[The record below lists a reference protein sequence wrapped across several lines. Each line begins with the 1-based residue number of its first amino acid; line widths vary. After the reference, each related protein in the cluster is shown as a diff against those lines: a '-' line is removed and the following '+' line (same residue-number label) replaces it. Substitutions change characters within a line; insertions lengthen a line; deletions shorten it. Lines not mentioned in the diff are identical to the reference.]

1 MTVRL
6 ASVARPIG
14 CRALI
19 QRLRAGDPVPLKD
32 QGHSRERT
40 DHHAA
45 ATEAAHG
52 RVLDASAPD
61 ADARLLK
68 MFNASPVGLI
78 LTRADDGTVLEIN
91 DHYCRLL
98 GYTRAQ
104 VLGKRT
110 TEDVHSWLH
119 PADRGALLS
128 AIERD
133 GVVHGVETRFRS
145 RDGES
150 RMVVVSFEPIRFNDT
165 ACFVGSAFDITQAK
179 QTEAALK
186 RSESTHRAL
195 FANIPSAAAH
205 CRVIFRDEV
214 AVDCEILQVNPAFG
228 ALTGWNAVEGTRVSQ
243 LYPDYAECFPEMLA
257 ILGRV
262 ASSGEA
268 TRHEQF
274 VAVSGQWFSHTIY
287 SPAPN
292 EVVVIA
298 DDITQR
304 KLVEQELVASKT
316 KFEAAL
322 NSMSD
327 AVFIS
332 DEQGRFLDFN
342 DAFATFHR
350 FRTRDECARTLAE
363 YPHFLE
369 VSYADGAVAAVDQW
383 AVPRALRGELGS
395 NVEYRLRRLDS
406 GDTWIGS
413 YSFAP
418 IRDAAGVI
426 IGSIVTARDVTEQ
439 KRVENEVHKLASLI
453 EQSTESVIVTDTL
466 GRLEYVN
473 DAFVRKSGYSKAE
486 LIGKD
491 AKTLIAPSTS
501 RASLIGLERSMRLGE
516 RWRGDLR
523 KRRRDGSEYIV
534 QAVISPIR
542 RSDGQIGNYAAITED
557 VTERRRN
564 DIELRQHR
572 HHLQMLVDQRT
583 RELAVALDAAEAATR
598 AKSLFLANM
607 SHEVRTPL
615 NAVLGVAQMGLRDA
629 GDDRTRESFRRILE
643 SGRLL
648 LTVLNDILDLSK
660 IEAMKL
666 DFEIVPVVPSRVLDE
681 LVRTWQPA
689 AQEKGLTLS
698 CEVCPGLPAA
708 LLSDPVRL
716 VQILS
721 NLLSNAIKFTSTGT
735 ITVRAV
741 AAGDSAEFSV
751 ADTGIGIR
759 ASDLD
764 RLFSPFEQADA
775 TTTRRFGG
783 TGLGL
788 TISRRLA
795 ALLGGTLSV
804 TSEYGVGSTFTLRVP
819 LQATAAP
826 EATGSEVGHAGAQ
839 ALEGLHLLVA
849 EDNALSRAV
858 IEDALLGFGARVTL
872 ARDGLE
878 AVAAVARE
886 GPSRFALVL
895 MDVQMPE
902 LDGFEATR
910 EIHALA
916 PDLRVVGQTAHAH
929 REEHEL
935 CYAAGMVDVVTKPL
949 DFDVLAEVVLRH
961 ARVAPT

>member
-1 MTVRL
+1 M
-6 ASVARPIG
+6 
-14 CRALI
+14 
-19 QRLRAGDPVPLKD
+19 
-32 QGHSRERT
+32 
-40 DHHAA
+40 
-45 ATEAAHG
+45 
-52 RVLDASAPD
+52 LDASAPN

-68 MFNASPVGLI
+68 LFSASPVGLI

-98 GYTRAQ
+98 GYTREQ
-104 VLGKRT
+104 LLGTRSS
-110 TEDVHSWLH
+110 EDPHSWLH

-128 AIERD
+128 AIARD

-150 RMVVVSFEPIRFNDT
+150 KAVVVSFESIRFNDT

-179 QTEAALK
+179 QMEAALT
-186 RSESTHRAL
+186 RSEATYRAL

-205 CRVIFRDEV
+205 CRVVFRDDV

-228 ALTGWNAVEGTRVSQ
+228 VLTGWTAVEGRTISEV
-243 LYPDYAECFPEMLA
+243 YPTYAACFPEMLS

-274 VAVSGQWFSHTIY
+274 VPASRQWFSHTIY
-287 SPAPN
+287 SPATN
-292 EVVVIA
+292 EVVVMA

-304 KLVEQELVASKT
+304 KIVEQQLIASKT

-322 NSMSD
+322 NSMTD

-332 DEQGRFLDFN
+332 DAAGNFADFN
-342 DAFATFHR
+342 DAFVTFHR
-350 FRTRDECARTLAE
+350 FKERSDCAKTFAE
-363 YPHFLE
+363 YPQLLE
-369 VSYADGAVAAVDQW
+369 VTNLDGAVVPTAQW
-383 AVPRALRGELGS
+383 AVPRALRGEVGT
-395 NVEYRLRRLDS
+395 NCEFCLRRLDTGES
-406 GDTWIGS
+406 WIGS

-418 IRDAAGVI
+418 IRDASGAIV
-426 IGSIVTARDVTEQ
+426 GSVVTARDVTEI
-439 KRVENEVHKLASLI
+439 KRVQNEARKLALII
-453 EQSTESVIVTDTL
+453 EQSTESVIVTDTQ
-466 GRLEYVN
+466 GRIEYVN
-473 DAFVRKSGYSKAE
+473 DAFVRKSGYLNAE
-486 LIGKD
+486 LIGQG
-491 AKTLIAPSTS
+491 AKILLAPSTP
-501 RASLIGLERSMRLGE
+501 RASLVALEQSLRRGE

-534 QAVISPIR
+534 QAVVSPIR
-542 RSDGQIGNYAAITED
+542 RSDGQIGNYAAVTED
-557 VTERRRN
+557 VTDRRRN

-583 RELAVALDAAEAATR
+583 TELAVARDAAEAASR

-629 GDDRTRESFRRILE
+629 ADDRTRESFRRILE

-666 DFEIVPVVPSRVLDE
+666 DFEIVPVVPTRVLDE
-681 LVRTWQPA
+681 LIRTWQPA
-689 AQEKGLTLS
+689 AHEKGLTLS
-698 CEVCPGLPAA
+698 CGVCPGLPAA

-721 NLLSNAIKFTSTGT
+721 NLVSNAIKFTTTGS
-735 ITVRAV
+735 ITVKAAV
-741 AAGDSAEFSV
+741 DGDSAEFSV
-751 ADTGIGIR
+751 SDTGIGILPG
-759 ASDLD
+759 DLD
-764 RLFSPFEQADA
+764 RLFAPFEQADA

-804 TSEYGVGSTFTLRVP
+804 TSEPGVGSTFALRIP
-819 LQATAAP
+819 LQAI
-826 EATGSEVGHAGAQ
+826 EVPPDTRTDIGQAGARM
-839 ALEGLHLLVA
+839 LEGLHLLVA
-849 EDNALSRAV
+849 EDNALSGAV
-858 IEDALLGFGARVTL
+858 IEDALMGFGAQVTL
-872 ARDGLE
+872 ARDGRE

-886 GPSRFALVL
+886 GASRFALVL

-902 LDGFEATR
+902 VDGFEATR
-910 EIHALA
+910 QIHALA

-935 CYAAGMVDVVTKPL
+935 CFAAGMVDVVTKPF
-949 DFDVLAEVVLRH
+949 DFAELAAVVLRH
-961 ARVAPT
+961 ARGSST